1 MVGKGVK
8 RGAVALVPSASAF
21 VSPAGNER
29 TAMSVEREEGRE
41 GGKGE
46 GEERRLLK
54 VGGKFGSAAKLTQ
67 LSSPLLKRNFG
78 SPTPALPA
86 CLCLP
91 PLPAYFS
98 ILSSLPFPPCG
109 LLPFSLSLS
118 LSLRFP
124 PVLPP
129 TVLAILVLYPFLRC
143 CTNKQCVFGII
154 TFPQTFATMFRRL
167 AIDWHRPLRDR
178 CHSRLPAVVLLSLCT
193 GRVNLWL
200 NQTQANR
207 FAAGT
212 KRFQV
217 CTGGCGYEG
226 KTSFF
231 KAYISLPA
239 VCV

>member
-1 MVGKGVK
+1 MSNYDDEYRCRRSGILILGHNGMVGKGVK

-91 PLPAYFS
+91 LPAYFS
-98 ILSSLPFPPCG
+98 ILSL
-109 LLPFSLSLS
+109 LSLS
-118 LSLRFP
+118 HRMPSPFLCLSLRFI
-124 PVLPP
+124 PVLPYC
-129 TVLAILVLYPFLRC
+129 LGYPC
-143 CTNKQCVFGII
+143 
-154 TFPQTFATMFRRL
+154 
-167 AIDWHRPLRDR
+167 
-178 CHSRLPAVVLLSLCT
+178 S
-193 GRVNLWL
+193 
-200 NQTQANR
+200 
-207 FAAGT
+207 
-212 KRFQV
+212 
-217 CTGGCGYEG
+217 
-226 KTSFF
+226 
-231 KAYISLPA
+231 ISIPSMLHE
-239 VCV
+239 